1 MIRASWH
8 LPIPVLP
15 RATNPAEPVR
25 ASRPHAALVGVSLL
39 LAAALLAPTASASPP
54 KHLRSESKTA
64 ASGQATR
71 LVRTGDDLDVQ
82 TGNLR
87 LTDAARGR
95 LERIAAR
102 FHKVTKRRLVI
113 TGGSRTP
120 TRQAELMHE
129 KLDHGDN
136 LMALYEKPLAAEIQ
150 AAYRD
155 AVKRHFAKPK
165 QIVAIREVIVAQIK
179 RGLYV
184 SRHLQAGAADVRS
197 INMTPARV
205 QAFRAAV
212 AAEPGVV
219 LLDERDAAEQHFHL
233 SL

>member
-1 MIRASWH
+1 
-8 LPIPVLP
+8 VLP
-15 RATNPAEPVR
+15 RAIDPAEPLR
-25 ASRPHAALVGVSLL
+25 ASRPRAWLWGASLL
-39 LAAALLAPTASASPP
+39 LAAALLAPGASASPP
-54 KHLRSESKTA
+54 KHLRAEGK
-64 ASGQATR
+64 ASSGAQATR

-120 TRQAELMHE
+120 TRQAELMFE

-136 LMALYEKPLAAEIQ
+136 LLALYEKALATEIQ

-155 AVKRHFAKPK
+155 GVKRHLSKAK
-165 QIVAIREVIVAQIK
+165 QITAIRDLINAQIK
-179 RGLYV
+179 RGLFI
-184 SRHLQAGAADVRS
+184 SRHLQSGAADVRS

-205 QAFRAAV
+205 QAFRASV

>member
-1 MIRASWH
+1 MA
-8 LPIPVLP
+8 LPIPVVP
-15 RATNPAEPVR
+15 SPNNPADRVSATRRRLRAPV
-25 ASRPHAALVGVSLL
+25 AGVLVV
-39 LAAALLAPTASASPP
+39 LAAALLAPPAQASPP
-54 KHLRSESKTA
+54 RHLRAESKA
-64 ASGQATR
+64 QASGQAVR
-71 LVRTGDDLDVQ
+71 LVRTGPDLDVQ

-129 KLDHGDN
+129 KLEHNDD
-136 LMALYEKPLAAEIQ
+136 LLALYEKVAATEVRT
-150 AAYRD
+150 AYREG
-155 AVKRHFAKPK
+155 VKRHFTKAR
-165 QIVAIREVIVAQIK
+165 QITAIRDVILGQIK
-179 RGLYV
+179 RGIYI

-212 AAEPGVV
+212 AAEPGVI

>member
-1 MIRASWH
+1 MGAS
-8 LPIPVLP
+8 VL
-15 RATNPAEPVR
+15 
-25 ASRPHAALVGVSLL
+25 LV
-39 LAAALLAPTASASPP
+39 AALLALGSEATASPP
-54 KHLRSESKTA
+54 HHLRAESKAKSA
-64 ASGQATR
+64 ASGQGAR
-71 LVRTGDDLDVQ
+71 LVRTGPDLDVQ

-129 KLDHGDN
+129 KLEHGDN
-136 LMALYEKPLAAEIQ
+136 LLALYEKALATEIQ
-150 AAYRD
+150 AAYREG
-155 AVKRHFAKPK
+155 VKRHFTKPR
-165 QIVAIREVIVAQIK
+165 QIAAIRDVILAQIK

-212 AAEPGVV
+212 AAEPGVI

>member
-1 MIRASWH
+1 VA
-8 LPIPVLP
+8 LPIPVVP
-15 RATNPAEPVR
+15 GATNSAERVR
-25 ASRPHAALVGVSLL
+25 GSCAHGRAPLAGALVL
-39 LAAALLAPTASASPP
+39 LAAVLSAPLAGASPP
-54 KHLRSESKTA
+54 RHLRAESKVS
-64 ASGQATR
+64 ASGQAAR
-71 LVRTGDDLDVQ
+71 LVRTGPDLDVQ

-129 KLDHGDN
+129 KLEHGDD
-136 LMALYEKPLAAEIQ
+136 LLVLYEKASAVEVR
-150 AAYRD
+150 AAYREG
-155 AVKRHFAKPK
+155 VKRHFTKAR
-165 QIVAIREVIVAQIK
+165 QITAIRDVILGQIK
-179 RGLYV
+179 RGIYI

>member
-1 MIRASWH
+1 MGA
-8 LPIPVLP
+8 
-15 RATNPAEPVR
+15 
-25 ASRPHAALVGVSLL
+25 SLL
-39 LAAALLAPTASASPP
+39 LAAALLAPIAAASPP
-54 KHLRSESKTA
+54 KHLRSESK
-64 ASGQATR
+64 ASVPASATR
-71 LVRTGDDLDVQ
+71 LVRTGADLDVQ

-87 LTDAARGR
+87 LTDVARGR

-136 LMALYEKPLAAEIQ
+136 LLALYEKALATEIQ
-150 AAYRD
+150 VAYRD
-155 AVKRHFAKPK
+155 GVKRHFTKPK
-165 QIVAIREVIVAQIK
+165 QIAAIRAVILAQIK
-179 RGLYV
+179 RGLHV

>member
-1 MIRASWH
+1 MSGRVRRIRAP
-8 LPIPVLP
+8 LAGVL
-15 RATNPAEPVR
+15 V
-25 ASRPHAALVGVSLL
+25 LI
-39 LAAALLAPTASASPP
+39 AAALLAPLALASPP
-54 KHLRSESKTA
+54 RHMRAENKATA
-64 ASGQATR
+64 KAQAAGQSTR
-71 LVRTGDDLDVQ
+71 LVRTGPDLDVQ

-129 KLDHGDN
+129 KLEHGDDIFT
-136 LMALYEKPLAAEIQ
+136 LYEKALATEIRN
-150 AAYRD
+150 AYRE
-155 AVKRHFAKPK
+155 AVKRHFSKK
-165 QIVAIREVIVAQIK
+165 RQIAAIRDVILAQIK

-212 AAEPGVV
+212 AAEPGVI

>member
-1 MIRASWH
+1 MGA
-8 LPIPVLP
+8 
-15 RATNPAEPVR
+15 
-25 ASRPHAALVGVSLL
+25 SLL
-39 LAAALLAPTASASPP
+39 LAAALLAPGAAASPP
-54 KHLRSESKTA
+54 RHLRSESKAA

-136 LMALYEKPLAAEIQ
+136 LLALYEKALATEIQ
-150 AAYRD
+150 SAYREGM
-155 AVKRHFAKPK
+155 KRHFAKPR

>member
-1 MIRASWH
+1 VVA
-8 LPIPVLP
+8 
-15 RATNPAEPVR
+15 
-25 ASRPHAALVGVSLL
+25 SLL
-39 LAAALLAPTASASPP
+39 LAAALLAPSASATPP

-87 LTDAARGR
+87 LTEAARGR

-136 LMALYEKPLAAEIQ
+136 LLALYEKGLATEIQ
-150 AAYRD
+150 AAYREG
-155 AVKRHFAKPK
+155 VKRHFTKPK

-212 AAEPGVV
+212 AAEPGVT

>member
-1 MIRASWH
+1 VA

-15 RATNPAEPVR
+15 VATKSAERVLAHRRVGAPF
-25 ASRPHAALVGVSLL
+25 VGVFVLI
-39 LAAALLAPTASASPP
+39 AAALLAPLALASPP
-54 KHLRSESKTA
+54 RHMRAESKA
-64 ASGQATR
+64 GKASGSGQSTR
-71 LVRTGDDLDVQ
+71 LVRTGPDLDVQ

-120 TRQAELMHE
+120 MRQAELMHE
-129 KLDHGDN
+129 KLEHGDN
-136 LMALYEKPLAAEIQ
+136 LLALYEKSLANEISS
-150 AAYRD
+150 AYREGR
-155 AVKRHFAKPK
+155 KRHFSKAK
-165 QIVAIREVIVAQIK
+165 QIAAIRDVILAQIK

-212 AAEPGVV
+212 AAEPGVI

>member
-1 MIRASWH
+1 MSA
-8 LPIPVLP
+8 
-15 RATNPAEPVR
+15 
-25 ASRPHAALVGVSLL
+25 SLL
-39 LAAALLAPTASASPP
+39 LAAALLAPLAAASPP
-54 KHLRSESKTA
+54 KHLRAESKVA
-64 ASGQATR
+64 ATTQATR
-71 LVRTGDDLDVQ
+71 LVRTGPDLDVQ

-87 LTDAARGR
+87 LTEAARGR

-136 LMALYEKPLAAEIQ
+136 LLALYEKALATEIQ
-150 AAYRD
+150 GAYHD
-155 AVKRHFAKPK
+155 GVKRHFTKPK
-165 QIVAIREVIVAQIK
+165 QIVAIRDVIVAQIK

-212 AAEPGVV
+212 AAESGVT